1 MSTSMIVG
9 RVIATLAAPHGPST
23 IGGAMD
29 ETPGRHEA
37 GHQGAMDVVPSPMA
51 SSHQL
56 GVSTRS
62 VQSPQHLR
70 PSPCGPPGMACWCS
84 PGPVPKDHAPEGM
97 RSKWTLKDRSQR
109 PNTTKVLRFLKVSVA
124 RNVAS
129 SLTLSPCLIPM
140 F

>member
-1 MSTSMIVG
+1 MIVG

-56 GVSTRS
+56 GVSPGVFNHLSTS
-62 VQSPQHLR
+62 VPLHAAPQE
-70 PSPCGPPGMACWCS
+70 W
-84 PGPVPKDHAPEGM
+84 HAG
-97 RSKWTLKDRSQR
+97 
-109 PNTTKVLRFLKVSVA
+109 VLRDLFQRIMPQKECEA
-124 RNVAS
+124 NG
-129 SLTLSPCLIPM
+129 P
-140 F
+140 